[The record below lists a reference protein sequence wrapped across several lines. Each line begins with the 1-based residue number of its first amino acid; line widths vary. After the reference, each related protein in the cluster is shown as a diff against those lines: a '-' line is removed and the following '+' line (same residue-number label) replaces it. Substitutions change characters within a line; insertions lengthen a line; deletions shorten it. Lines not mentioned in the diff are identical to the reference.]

1 MCATGSCLD
10 DDDSFGGVED
20 DDDDDDEAV
29 DEVAASRSDVRDIV
43 GSCLDSY

>member
-20 DDDDDDEAV
+20 DDEEAV
-29 DEVAASRSDVRDIV
+29 DEVVASRSDVGDIV
-43 GSCLDSY
+43 GSCLGS

>member
-20 DDDDDDEAV
+20 DDDDEEAV
-29 DEVAASRSDVRDIV
+29 DEVAASRSDVGDIV
-43 GSCLDSY
+43 GSCLGSY